1 MDYLNKI
8 SKLNLVD
15 FYRILHPMIIE
26 FLFPKYLL
34 LSTFQAN
41 NRAEILYLV

>member
-8 SKLNLVD
+8 SKLDLVD
-15 FYRILHPMIIE
+15 LYRILQPTIIE
-26 FLFPKYLL
+26 FMFPKYLL

-41 NRAEILYLV
+41 NRAEILYLI